1 MVVPYGCETVGEF
14 FCCTNETS
22 APGRMRLFYLTNDLL
37 HLSGIGNDLHGL
49 DVRAGRDGISSNTIH
64 AKAK

>member
-1 MVVPYGCETVGEF
+1 
-14 FCCTNETS
+14 
-22 APGRMRLFYLTNDLL
+22 MRLFYLTNDLL